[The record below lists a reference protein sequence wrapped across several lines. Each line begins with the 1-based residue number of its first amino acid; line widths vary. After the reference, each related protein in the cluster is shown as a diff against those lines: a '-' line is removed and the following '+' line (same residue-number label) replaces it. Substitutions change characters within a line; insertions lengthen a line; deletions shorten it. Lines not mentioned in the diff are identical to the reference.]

1 MTRLGLA
8 LPFFPALAL
17 PEYQGL
23 AREAE
28 ARGYRTAWAGEVT
41 GADAFTALTLVAC
54 ATSRLGLATGIV
66 PIQTRTPVVLALT
79 AATLA
84 HAAPG
89 RVALGLGISSRIIV
103 GDWHGLPFS
112 RSLQQVREAVRIIR
126 AVLAGERVNFDGA
139 FYRVRNFR
147 MTSPPPA
154 PPVPIYLAALGREMT
169 ELAGEIADG
178 VLLNWI
184 APETIP
190 TSLQHL
196 EAGARRAGRTLAD
209 FEIAAYVRTAVTD
222 TPEPV
227 RQALA
232 REITGYAIVDS
243 YARFFAASGFAAEVE
258 AVNAAWKAG
267 DRVAAT
273 GRISPRLLDA
283 LGVVGP
289 ADVCR
294 ARLAEFARAG
304 LTMPVVV
311 PFATGPEAGQ
321 AILRTV
327 RAFP

>member
-1 MTRLGLA
+1 MTRLGVA
-8 LPFFPALAL
+8 LPFFPALPL
-17 PEYQGL
+17 SEYQAL

-28 ARGYRTAWAGEVT
+28 ARGYRTAWTGEVT
-41 GADAFTALTLVAC
+41 GADAFTTLALVGC

-66 PIQTRTPVVLALT
+66 PIQTRTPVVLALA

-89 RVALGLGISSRIIV
+89 RFALGLGISSRIIV

-112 RSLQQVREAVRIIR
+112 RSLQQVREAVRIVR
-126 AVLAGERVNFDGA
+126 AVLAGERVNFEGA

-147 MTSPPPA
+147 MTSPPPTPA
-154 PPVPIYLAALGREMT
+154 VPIYLAALGREMT

-184 APETIP
+184 APDAVP
-190 TSLQHL
+190 AALGHL

-209 FEIAAYVRTAVTD
+209 FEIAAYIRTAVTD

-243 YARFFAASGFAAEVE
+243 YARFFADTGFAPEVD

-267 DRVAAT
+267 DRAGAV
-273 GRISPRLLDA
+273 GRISPRFLDA
-283 LGVVGP
+283 LGVVGS
-289 ADVCR
+289 AAACR
-294 ARLAEFARAG
+294 ERLAAFRRSG
-304 LTMPVVV
+304 LTMPVVF
-311 PFATGPEAGQ
+311 PFATGPEAAQ
-321 AILRTV
+321 AVLQTV

>member
-8 LPFFPALAL
+8 LPFFPALGL
-17 PEYQGL
+17 PEYLAL

-28 ARGYRTAWAGEVT
+28 ARGYRTAWTGEVT
-41 GADAFTALTLVAC
+41 GADAFTPLALIAS
-54 ATSRLGLATGIV
+54 ATSRLELATGIV

-112 RSLQQVREAVRIIR
+112 RSLQQIREAVRIIR
-126 AVLAGERVNFDGA
+126 AVLAGERVSFDGT

-147 MTSPPPA
+147 MTTPPPA
-154 PPVPIYLAALGREMT
+154 PPVPIYLAALGPEMT

-184 APETIP
+184 APATIP
-190 TSLQHL
+190 TSLGHL
-196 EAGARRAGRTLAD
+196 ETGARRGGRTLVD
-209 FEIAAYVRTAVTD
+209 FEIAAYIRTAVTD
-222 TPEPV
+222 APDGV

-243 YARFFAASGFAAEVE
+243 YARFFADAGFAPEVE
-258 AVNAAWKAG
+258 AVSAAWKAG
-267 DRVAAT
+267 DRAGAVS
-273 GRISPRLLDA
+273 RISPRLLDA
-283 LGVVGP
+283 LGVIGP
-289 ADVCR
+289 ADGCR
-294 ARLAEFARAG
+294 QRFAEFARAG
-304 LTMPVVV
+304 LTMPVVF
-311 PFATGPEAGQ
+311 PFATGPQAAEAVR
-321 AILRTV
+321 RTV
-327 RAFP
+327 TAFP

>member
-1 MTRLGLA
+1 MTRLGVA
-8 LPFFPALAL
+8 LPFFPVLSL
-17 PEYQGL
+17 SDYQTL

-28 ARGYRTAWAGEVT
+28 ARGYRTAWTGEVA
-41 GADAFTALTLVAC
+41 GADALTTLALVGC

-66 PIQTRTPVVLALT
+66 PIQTRTPVVLALA

-89 RVALGLGISSRIIV
+89 RFALGLGISSRVIV

-112 RSLQQVREAVRIIR
+112 RSLQQMREAVRIIR
-126 AVLAGERVNFDGA
+126 AVLAGERVNFEGA

-147 MTSPPPA
+147 MTSPPPS

-184 APETIP
+184 ALEAVPAAIG
-190 TSLQHL
+190 HI
-196 EAGARRAGRTLAD
+196 EAGARRAGRPLAD
-209 FEIAAYVRTAVTD
+209 FEIAAYIRTAVTD

-232 REITGYAIVDS
+232 REITGYATVDS
-243 YARFFAASGFAAEVE
+243 YARFFAATGFGAEVE

-267 DRVAAT
+267 DRAGAV
-273 GRISPRLLDA
+273 GRISPRFLDA

-289 ADVCR
+289 AASCR
-294 ARLAEFARAG
+294 ERLKAFGGSG
-304 LTMPVVV
+304 LTMPVVF
-311 PFATGPEAGQ
+311 PFATGPEAV
-321 AILRTV
+321 AAALRTV
-327 RAFP
+327 RTFP